1 MPDSKKI
8 FEEILNWAKG
18 AVASRDAAPS
28 DATKNRA
35 LAIFDLDSTLFDVS
49 GRSMRILQDF
59 CADTEMLK
67 RYPSDIERLKLIRV
81 QAADWGIKEAIVR
94 QGWEAPPDFFEAVR
108 DFWRTHFF
116 SNNYLIYDRPY
127 DGALAYV
134 KAIAD
139 AGIEI
144 KYLTGRDRP
153 DMFEGTVEGLKKWGF
168 PLEDVSKQL
177 FMKPAKGAG
186 EDEDF
191 KTSMILQFARDYP
204 TIYFFENE
212 PVIINKV
219 LIAAPQVKV
228 VFLDTVHSRQAIVP
242 PHLPMIRRFHTGE

>member
-8 FEEILNWAKG
+8 FEEILG
-18 AVASRDAAPS
+18 TQPDAMTNS
-28 DATKNRA
+28 K
-35 LAIFDLDSTLFDVS
+35 LAIFDLDSTLFNVS

-59 CADTEMLK
+59 CNDPLMVEK
-67 RYPSDIERLKLIRV
+67 YPADIERLKLIRV
-81 QAADWGIKEAIVR
+81 LPSDWGIREAIVR
-94 QGWEAPPDFFEAVR
+94 QGWEAPPDFFVAVR

-116 SNNYLIYDRPY
+116 SNQYLIYDRPY
-127 DGALAYV
+127 DGALEYV

-153 DMFEGTVEGLKKWGF
+153 DMFEGTVEGLRKWGF
-168 PLEDVSKQL
+168 PLENEMSQL
-177 FMKPAKGAG
+177 YMKPAKSSG

-191 KTSMILQFARDYP
+191 KTSMILQFARDFSS
-204 TIYFFENE
+204 IYFFENE

-242 PHLPMIRRFHTGE
+242 PHLPMIRRFHTGGDF